1 MAHTCNYNSNLHS
14 FFNTP
19 FITMAKTKDLSE
31 LIVEGIQNRK
41 GKNITIIDM
50 TDIDTA
56 ATRRFI
62 IAEGTSSTQTAAIAE
77 SVEESVRLGAGIKL
91 YGSVGANTGE
101 WVVMDYGDT
110 WVHIFLPPV
119 RQRYNLEEL
128 WSDARITEIPDLD

>member
-1 MAHTCNYNSNLHS
+1 
-14 FFNTP
+14 
-19 FITMAKTKDLSE
+19 MAKTKDLSE

-77 SVEESVRLGAGIKL
+77 SVEESVRSGAGIKL